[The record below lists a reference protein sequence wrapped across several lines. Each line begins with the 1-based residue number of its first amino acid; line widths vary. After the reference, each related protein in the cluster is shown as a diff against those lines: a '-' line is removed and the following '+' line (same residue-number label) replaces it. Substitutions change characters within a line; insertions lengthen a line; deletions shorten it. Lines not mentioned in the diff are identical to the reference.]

1 MDIYEKLRDNH
12 SIVTKPLFKQMI
24 KSFFRFRSNKNMYKT
39 VCTYALSKDTER
51 NKILDDIPLFYA
63 TFLTKPN
70 QFKEFINE
78 VEWMMEYLSP
88 SDFIMYKGA
97 NILTLM
103 ACAVFHISKLYTMIP
118 SNTYDNA
125 ALYFHIPFSDFI
137 TDTLQDDIDLS
148 KLYFKQELDGF
159 LNSYQYL
166 LLMSFV
172 SSFIQLEDRPL
183 YNYLHGIY
191 YQDIEFKLDPI
202 EDIVKLLIE
211 KKVDLYGFDVLS
223 EYDLSD
229 GLQTIRNNSLINIKY
244 FEDDEGNSIF
254 KYNEASI
261 TNFIDNTADLY
272 SWIEHKITPENFGLL
287 LYLNKN
293 ALNFLYDK
301 DDDDNI
307 VNNSKWQTVLKH
319 IWNALE
325 TSDDLSRDIT
335 DIVVNIDTDSL
346 SSDLFIFAEKNETIL
361 HAMLHN
367 QFLERYNHSANMQF
381 IFDIFKAII
390 TQDYTKLNILENYL
404 PRMFEKQY
412 LFLFNKDGKDVLL
425 LLLENLFESRDHN
438 VSLKSISSKSPVFE
452 YQTRSVYYRDSS
464 SPEDIKLCKRIIH
477 HILKYNSKFFVKQI
491 MNEKQFEL
499 PAIRQ
504 TYLKLYFKNLYKYN
518 DKLLEMHINLNDYYM
533 DRYIL
538 DSPASISEGSVRS
551 VDRDID
557 ENSISKLPE
566 NDDILRNRNYVDKKL
581 QEKLAKIYIR
591 TVQSNTDEINNYDRI
606 NIIRK
611 YLVKKYK
618 HSLDYID
625 DDERFHQIFNVEKKK
640 ELEAFYGFWESIL
653 NKGDLNVPFIVKYHN
668 STGQDTGGVTK
679 QFLTNIS
686 KQLLNYFT
694 LVEHSKRYILNTE
707 ITSDMANFIG
717 KVLAILIIYEVSLP
731 FSISMVY
738 LGHMM
743 FSDKHLSEDELF
755 LYYLLDLNRTSR
767 KHYIEGTETPTT
779 SGEALCTPSDVVNS
793 YMPER
798 YNHKGAVFKSFL
810 KGFFLEHKLFYRT
823 FRNIN
828 DKIRMYDLDK
838 ILSSIDSSEMSIKR
852 YVFNN
857 LILRDQDYDNID
869 AEEWEATVFRFLRDL
884 MIIDTQD
891 DYDMY
896 YNAYTDLSEMAERK
910 ALFRTKKAFCEAI
923 LMFWTGVENV
933 TMSEPYIVT
942 IVEGSKTIYSHTC
955 PKELKLP
962 HPTQINS
969 KNQLYNSFMTLF
981 IWDEQNT
988 FGLA

>member
-1 MDIYEKLRDNH
+1 MDIYEKIKDNH
-12 SIVTKPLFKQMI
+12 LVVSKKLFKQMI
-24 KSFFRFRSNKNMYKT
+24 TSLFRPRSNKNMYRT
-39 VCTYALSKDTER
+39 VCTYALSKDAER
-51 NKILDDIPLFYA
+51 NKILDDIPEFYA
-63 TFLTKPN
+63 AFLTKPK
-70 QFKEFINE
+70 QFKEFVNE
-78 VEWMMEYLSP
+78 VELMMIELSP
-88 SDFIMYKGA
+88 SNFVVYKGA

-103 ACAVFHISKLYTMIP
+103 TCAVFHISKLYTLIP

-125 ALYFHIPFSDFI
+125 ALHFHTPLSDFI
-137 TDTLQDDIDLS
+137 TDIFQDDIDLTNID
-148 KLYFKQELDGF
+148 FKQQLDGF

-183 YNYLHGIY
+183 FNYLHGIY
-191 YQDIEFKLDPI
+191 YNYQDIEFKLDPVD
-202 EDIVKLLIE
+202 DIVKLLIE

-229 GLQTIRNNSLINIKY
+229 GLQTIRNNSLIHTRY

-261 TNFIDNTADLY
+261 KHFIDNTADLY
-272 SWIEHKITPENFGLL
+272 NWIEHKITPENFGLL

-293 ALNFLYDK
+293 ALTFLYDK

-307 VNNSKWQTVLKH
+307 VNNYKWQALLKH

-325 TSDDLSRDIT
+325 NSDDLSRDIT
-335 DIVVNIDTDSL
+335 DIIVNIDTDSL
-346 SSDLFIFAEKNETIL
+346 SSDLFIIAEKNETIL

-367 QFLERYNHSANMQF
+367 RFIERYNHSANMQF
-381 IFDIFKAII
+381 IIDIFRAII
-390 TQDYTKLNILENYL
+390 TGDYTKLNILETYL

-412 LFLFNKDGKDVLL
+412 LVMFNKEGKDVLL
-425 LLLENLFESRDHN
+425 LLLENMFDSKDHN
-438 VSLKSISSKSPVFE
+438 VSLKSISSKSPVFD
-452 YQTRSVYYRDSS
+452 YVTKSMYSR
-464 SPEDIKLCKRIIH
+464 SPEDIKLCKRIIN
-477 HILKYNSKFFVKQI
+477 HILKHNSKFFVNQI

-499 PAIRQ
+499 PAIW
-504 TYLKLYFKNLYKYN
+504 TIYFKSYFKKLYKYN
-518 DKLLEMHINLNDYYM
+518 DKLLEIQINLNDFYM

-538 DSPASISEGSVRS
+538 DSPASISDVSVRS
-551 VDRDID
+551 VDRDNN

-566 NDDILRNRNYVDKKL
+566 NDDILKKRNYVDQKL
-581 QEKLAKIYIR
+581 QAKLAKIYIR
-591 TVQSNTDEINNYDRI
+591 TVQSNTDEINNYNRI
-606 NIIRK
+606 HIIRK
-611 YLVKKYK
+611 YLIKKYK

-640 ELEAFYGFWESIL
+640 ELEAFYNFWESTL
-653 NKGDLNVPFIVKYHN
+653 NKGNLNVPFIVKYRN
-668 STGQDTGGVTK
+668 SAGQDAGGLTK

-686 KQLLNYFT
+686 KQLINYFT
-694 LVEHSKRYILNTE
+694 LVEHSKRYILNAG

-717 KVLAILIIYEVSLP
+717 QVLAILIIYEVSLP

-755 LYYLLDLNRTSR
+755 LYYLLDLDRNSR
-767 KHYIEGTETPTT
+767 KQYVEGSEMATA
-779 SGEALCTPSDVVNS
+779 SGEALCTPQDIVQN
-793 YMPER
+793 YMPDK
-798 YNHKGAVFKSFL
+798 YNHTGDIFKSFL
-810 KGFFLEHKLFYRT
+810 QGFFLEHKLFFRT

-828 DKIRMYDLDK
+828 DKIRMYDLDN
-838 ILSSIDSSEMSIKR
+838 IMSSIDSSEMSIKR
-852 YVFNN
+852 YVFKN

-869 AEEWEATVFRFLRDL
+869 AEQSEATVFRFLRDL
-884 MIIDTQD
+884 MIVDTQD

-896 YNAYTDLSEMAERK
+896 YKAYTDVSEMEERK

-923 LMFWTGVENV
+923 LMFWTGLENV
-933 TMSEPYIVT
+933 TMNEPYIVT

-969 KNQLYNSFMTLF
+969 KNQLYNTFMTLF